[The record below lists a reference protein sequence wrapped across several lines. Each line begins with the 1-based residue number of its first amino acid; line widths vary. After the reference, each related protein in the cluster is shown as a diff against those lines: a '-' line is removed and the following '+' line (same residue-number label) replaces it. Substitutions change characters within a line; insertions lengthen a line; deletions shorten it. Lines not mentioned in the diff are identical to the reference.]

1 MQEQLRRMFSRAEEN
16 RVSRFMIHVSV
27 KMMITA
33 IGGEEEDAWGAG
45 SSLRRR

>member
-27 KMMITA
+27 KMMIAA
-33 IGGEEEDAWGAG
+33 IGGE
-45 SSLRRR
+45 RRTHGEQEVL